1 VFIGHFALGFGA
13 KRLVPKA
20 SLGTLFLAC
29 QLADLLWPTLV
40 LAGAESFQ
48 VEPGMTAVTP
58 LDFTHYPYSHSLLGL
73 AVYGLVLG
81 LSYGVVR
88 RDAKG
93 VLVLGALVVSHWLL
107 DFASHRPDMPLTF
120 GGAGRYGLGLWDS
133 IGATMLV
140 EIPLFAG
147 GVLLYAFGTRATAQ
161 RGTWGLWSLVGFLT
175 IVYFANLFG
184 PPPPNVEAVAWS
196 AQAIWLL
203 VLWAYW
209 VDRHREARA
218 AGAAR

>member
-107 DFASHRPDMPLTF
+107 EPVRSTAAERRGRRLVRAGHLAARALGLLGRSSSR
-120 GGAGRYGLGLWDS
+120 GAGGGC
-133 IGATMLV
+133 GALTRRVAERHGSARLV
-140 EIPLFAG
+140 
-147 GVLLYAFGTRATAQ
+147 
-161 RGTWGLWSLVGFLT
+161 W
-175 IVYFANLFG
+175 
-184 PPPPNVEAVAWS
+184 
-196 AQAIWLL
+196 
-203 VLWAYW
+203 
-209 VDRHREARA
+209 
-218 AGAAR
+218 